1 VLNTTDAVGSAPTYW
16 NSTTAT
22 STEFSLGTSS
32 QVNFS
37 GHDYVAYLFAHDAGG
52 FGLSGTE
59 NVISCGSFTTNAAG
73 WGSATLGYE
82 PQWFLWKNITNA
94 DDWYISDTM
103 RGQTTGSTTSVSTDP
118 NTNTVWLKPS
128 SSAAEVTNY
137 PTYATKTQ
145 SQGFTYVGG
154 GGTSSS
160 STYIYIAIRRGPMK
174 TPTTGTQVFNPQVQ
188 TTTGSSFVLNSSSG
202 FPVDWL
208 PNKQK
213 NNVIDWYATNRLTN
227 NYLSPNTTASQG
239 AFIYGFDLMQG
250 VSAPWD
256 AASIVSYAFRRAPGV
271 FDIVS
276 YTGTGANTTFTHNLG
291 VAPELMIIKS
301 RSDAFA
307 WRVYTAPTGNT
318 GYMVFNANDAFGTSS
333 ATWNNTSPTSSVFTV
348 GTPAAVNNYNSTF
361 VAYLFASVA
370 GVSKVGSYTGT
381 GSTLTVDCG
390 FPSGVRFVMVKR
402 TNNLGSWWV
411 WDTARGMV
419 AGTDPRLAFDSTSA
433 ETNTNWV
440 YSVSTG
446 FQVVSTNSEVNSS
459 GDTYIFLAIA

>member
-1 VLNTTDAVGSAPTYW
+1 MMKS
-16 NSTTAT
+16 ST
-22 STEFSLGTSS
+22 STS
-32 QVNFS
+32 
-37 GHDYVAYLFAHDAGG
+37 AGFNG
-52 FGLSGTE
+52 
-59 NVISCGSFTTNAAG
+59 G
-73 WGSATLGYE
+73 WSIMD
-82 PQWFLWKNITNA
+82 N
-94 DDWYISDTM
+94 M
-103 RGQTTGSTTSVSTDP
+103 RGLTNSYNMSTIPDP
-118 NTNTVWLKPS
+118 ILQANT
-128 SSAAEVTNY
+128 SAAENNGY
-137 PTYATKTQ
+137 GYIDPTAT
-145 SQGFTYVGG
+145 GFI
-154 GGTSSS
+154 TSPAGSS
-160 STYIYIAIRRGPMK
+160 DFNQTFIYIAIRRGPMK
-174 TPTTGTQVFNPQVQ
+174 VPTVGTSVFAPITYAGTNTAGQVISGANFPPDLSIPFSRAGAGGAVSQFIDRLRGGTAYLPPSSTAAEGNTAGYYIRSFNMDGVTYG
-188 TTTGSSFVLNSSSG
+188 TTYLDYTNSA
-202 FPVDWL
+202 
-208 PNKQK
+208 
-213 NNVIDWYATNRLTN
+213 Y
-227 NYLSPNTTASQG
+227 NYVNW
-239 AFIYGFDLMQG
+239 M
-250 VSAPWD
+250 
-256 AASIVSYAFRRAPGV
+256 FRRAPSF
-271 FDIVS
+271 FDEVC

-318 GYMVFNANDAFGTSS
+318 GYMVFNANNAFGTSS

-348 GTPAAVNNYNSTF
+348 GTPAAVNNSGSTF

-419 AGTDPRLAFDSTSA
+419 SSTDPRLAFDSTSA

>member
-1 VLNTTDAVGSAPTYW
+1 MIKR
-16 NSTTAT
+16 
-22 STEFSLGTSS
+22 SS
-32 QVNFS
+32 
-37 GHDYVAYLFAHDAGG
+37 AGG
-52 FGLSGTE
+52 NPWIIL
-59 NVISCGSFTTNAAG
+59 
-73 WGSATLGYE
+73 
-82 PQWFLWKNITNA
+82 
-94 DDWYISDTM
+94 DTM
-103 RGQTTGSTTSVSTDP
+103 RGMSLTSAEQLYANSSVAAYNAGTPFVNPTATGF
-118 NTNTVWLKPS
+118 NIE
-128 SSAAEVTNY
+128 SAGSDVNG
-137 PTYATKTQ
+137 
-145 SQGFTYVGG
+145 SG
-154 GGTSSS
+154 

-174 TPTTGTQVFNPQVQ
+174 VPTVGTSVYYPLARTGTGANATISTVPFAPDVLISSDRNGSSQQTAFYDKLRGIGTQGGGAALIGSS
-188 TTTGSSFVLNSSSG
+188 TTTEQNYTDAVLGYTNTGIKVGAEASSVTINYVNEPF
-202 FPVDWL
+202 
-208 PNKQK
+208 
-213 NNVIDWYATNRLTN
+213 ITWY
-227 NYLSPNTTASQG
+227 
-239 AFIYGFDLMQG
+239 MQ
-250 VSAPWD
+250 
-256 AASIVSYAFRRAPGV
+256 RAPSFMDEV
-271 FDIVS
+271 C

-291 VAPELMIIKS
+291 VVPELMIIKS

-348 GTPAAVNNYNSTF
+348 GTPAAVNNSGSTF

-419 AGTDPRLAFDSTSA
+419 SGTDPRLAFNSTSA